1 MDCKQSTLVGLQR
14 DDIGGSSIESAGVT
28 RIFVRHNADFQRC
41 GQASSRPAGAGF
53 AIAGTSPAMTLSG
66 ESR

>member
-28 RIFVRHNADFQRC
+28 RIFVRHNADFQRS
-41 GQASSRPAGAGF
+41 GQASSCPAGAGF
-53 AIAGTSPAMTLSG
+53 AQGVDRRDKSG
-66 ESR
+66 DDTFG

>member
-28 RIFVRHNADFQRC
+28 RIFVRHNADFQRS
-41 GQASSRPAGAGF
+41 GQASSCPAGAGF